1 MQQNYRIYSGASNS
15 LGCTSNALEIIS
27 TTILDVF
34 DAGAYKCNC
43 NGAVGDPTTPCA
55 GGVETPLDCK
65 GKALGTYFGGCRGTD
80 DTVEVRF
87 STNIKIKGAE
97 NDVALY
103 INTQGGD
110 GVYGD
115 GGCIIQGLS
124 PTDDSGNAY
133 SIVGNND
140 GDSCLDASATGDL
153 LNHPFQ
159 KMTLKCTD
167 SNNDGFLDVSFGVSF
182 VQNVG
187 ECICCSSSSTPPRVL
202 QVVWGCNTTKSL
214 AE

>member
-1 MQQNYRIYSGASNS
+1 MQQNYEIYTGAANS
-15 LGCTSNALEIIS
+15 LGCTSNALDIVS
-27 TTILDVF
+27 TTILEVF
-34 DAGAYKCNC
+34 DAGAYKCT
-43 NGAVGDPTTPCA
+43 GPS
-55 GGVETPLDCK
+55 DCQNK
-65 GKALGTYFGGCRGTD
+65 PIGTYFGACRGKND
-80 DTVEVRF
+80 DTVELRF

-110 GVYGD
+110 GVYGN

-124 PTDDSGNAY
+124 PTDDNGTAY
-133 SIVGNND
+133 SIVGNGD
-140 GDSCLDASATGDL
+140 GDSCLDATATGDL

-159 KMTLKCTD
+159 KMTLNCTD
-167 SNNDGFLDVSFGVSF
+167 SDNDGFLDVSFGVSF